1 MPSSW
6 LMARK
11 DGLYCRVFIPTDL
24 RPVIGQRYLVRSLA
38 VWDKDQARLIAARYA
53 VALGDLF
60 RQLRKELLMSEP
72 RVSDIIQTIKTGGAR
87 DLTIRRSDPL
97 TGQVE
102 EVVINNERDAVL
114 ARKHMP
120 HLFQPP
126 MAPVI
131 APQVTEVAVAAGN
144 VGSSKGVF
152 RLSPDY
158 AAPISHRVA
167 AFKEHLERSNSTTKY
182 VDECLRA
189 LEILKDIS
197 GDLPP
202 DDYSPR
208 IVDEFMERVK
218 WLPRNPEKDKK
229 NRDLWRKISFLQA
242 THHVEIEQLPRISE
256 STVTK
261 HVIRLSAFFSFCK
274 RRRYMGHDNPF
285 SGRTPKRKMTKGGST
300 ESLAERLPFD
310 MQDLEQIFSSQ
321 LYKTRTM
328 PHTFWPPLIALMTG
342 ARVNEISQLYLD
354 DIVNDIPGKPD
365 AWRFMILAKRTD
377 QRVKNESALRS
388 IPMHPRLIEM
398 GFLCYLEDLRRLGHQ
413 RVFPSLVY
421 TKASG
426 YGDTVSE
433 FFSRY
438 LRDKVKIKDP
448 RKVFHSFRHWFCHQ
462 LFNQSNAERMHVVS
476 LTGHAREGTFERTYA
491 HELHYEAKLSLLNRL
506 PLPMLELPVYK
517 QGDCDPYYK
526 KFFVNRAARA
536 RRDAAK
542 DNTVQ
547 GASLKPK
554 TR

>member
-1 MPSSW
+1 MTCG
-6 LMARK
+6 A
-11 DGLYCRVFIPTDL
+11 I
-24 RPVIGQRYLVRSLA
+24 
-38 VWDKDQARLIAARYA
+38 
-53 VALGDLF
+53 
-60 RQLRKELLMSEP
+60 
-72 RVSDIIQTIKTGGAR
+72 TGA
-87 DLTIRRSDPL
+87 I
-97 TGQVE
+97 
-102 EVVINNERDAVL
+102 
-114 ARKHMP
+114 
-120 HLFQPP
+120 
-126 MAPVI
+126 
-131 APQVTEVAVAAGN
+131 
-144 VGSSKGVF
+144 
-152 RLSPDY
+152 
-158 AAPISHRVA
+158 
-167 AFKEHLERSNSTTKY
+167 
-182 VDECLRA
+182 DECLRA

-285 SGRTPKRKMTKGGST
+285 SGRTPKRKMTKGGAT

-413 RVFPSLVY
+413 RVFPSL
-421 TKASG
+421 G
-426 YGDTVSE
+426 G
-433 FFSRY
+433 SRWWSAHVDCSS
-438 LRDKVKIKDP
+438 RTRQPFAAFDG
-448 RKVFHSFRHWFCHQ
+448 
-462 LFNQSNAERMHVVS
+462 HVVNGS
-476 LTGHAREGTFERTYA
+476 PQQAQILVGIEF
-491 HELHYEAKLSLLNRL
+491 LHTKIRME
-506 PLPMLELPVYK
+506 P
-517 QGDCDPYYK
+517 GDQPRPGDWAC
-526 KFFVNRAARA
+526 
-536 RRDAAK
+536 
-542 DNTVQ
+542 
-547 GASLKPK
+547 
-554 TR
+554 